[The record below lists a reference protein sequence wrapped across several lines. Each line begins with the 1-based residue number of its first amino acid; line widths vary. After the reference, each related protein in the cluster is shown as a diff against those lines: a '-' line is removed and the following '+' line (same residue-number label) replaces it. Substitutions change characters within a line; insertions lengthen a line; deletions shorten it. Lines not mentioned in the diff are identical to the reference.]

1 MSVEHGE
8 TKPLDARV
16 APTAPR
22 AAGAE
27 GRAAD
32 AAGGKAAAGV
42 AGAVDAPAAGAA
54 SAAARRGLT
63 PAQGIGAGVAAL
75 VCVAVIGV
83 SAFFLTAPAGGGEGD
98 GADGAQAL
106 LQTTAPGGDAVADSA
121 AAGDAAQADA
131 AADAADAQAAGE
143 GDGAAVG
150 ADGASGA
157 SGGAS
162 AGAQNPS
169 SGSGSGGAS
178 APSQGSQGSS
188 GAQGGGSASETPA
201 PSVPDNV
208 VTVTVSVTSSTVGS
222 PVSGSMQLSFGQD
235 VSVYDA
241 LYAWASAQG
250 VSVNA
255 TESPM
260 GVYVNAIGGL
270 AEFQH
275 GGESGWKFSVN
286 GVDSTMA
293 CNRYLLSDGDSVA
306 WRYVLS
312 TDG

>member
-1 MSVEHGE
+1 MSVENGE

-27 GRAAD
+27 GRAAE
-32 AAGGKAAAGV
+32 
-42 AGAVDAPAAGAA
+42 GADGTAPAAGAA
-54 SAAARRGLT
+54 PAAPRRGLT
-63 PAQGIGAGVAAL
+63 PAQRVGAGVAAL

-83 SAFFLTAPAGGGEGD
+83 SAFALANPAGGGEGD

-106 LQTTAPGGDAVADSA
+106 LQTTAPDGDAAADDDA
-121 AAGDAAQADA
+121 AAGDAAAGDA
-131 AADAADAQAAGE
+131 ADGAVDAQAADGN
-143 GDGAAVG
+143 DAAAAAGAAG
-150 ADGASGA
+150 TPGA

-169 SGSGSGGAS
+169 SGSGSGSGGAS

-188 GAQGGGSASETPA
+188 GSQGGGSASEAPA

-208 VTVTVSVTSSTVGS
+208 VTVTVSVTSSTVGN
-222 PVSGSMQLSFGQD
+222 PVSGSMQLSFDQD

>member
-1 MSVEHGE
+1 MSVENGE

-27 GRAAD
+27 GRAAEGAD
-32 AAGGKAAAGV
+32 GKE
-42 AGAVDAPAAGAA
+42 PAAGAA
-54 SAAARRGLT
+54 SASPRRGLT
-63 PAQGIGAGVAAL
+63 PAQRVGAGVAAL

-83 SAFFLTAPAGGGEGD
+83 SAFALANPAGGGEGD

-106 LQTTAPGGDAVADSA
+106 LQTTASDEDAAADDDA
-121 AAGDAAQADA
+121 AADTAAGDAADGAV
-131 AADAADAQAAGE
+131 DAQAADGNDAAAAA
-143 GDGAAVG
+143 GATGAA
-150 ADGASGA
+150 GA

-208 VTVTVSVTSSTVGS
+208 VTVTVSVTSSTVGN

-260 GVYVNAIGGL
+260 GVYVSAIGGL

-306 WRYVLS
+306 WRYVTSL
-312 TDG
+312 DG

>member
-1 MSVEHGE
+1 MSVENGE

-27 GRAAD
+27 GAAAD

-42 AGAVDAPAAGAA
+42 AGAADAAP
-54 SAAARRGLT
+54 RRGLT
-63 PAQGIGAGVAAL
+63 PAQRVGAGVAAL

-83 SAFFLTAPAGGGEGD
+83 SAFALANPAGGGEGD

-106 LQTTAPGGDAVADSA
+106 LQTTAPDGDAAADDDAAVDA
-121 AAGDAAQADA
+121 AAGDAADGAV
-131 AADAADAQAAGE
+131 DAQAADGN
-143 GDGAAVG
+143 DAAASAGAAG
-150 ADGASGA
+150 AAGTPGA

-208 VTVTVSVTSSTVGS
+208 VTVTVSVTSSTVGN

-255 TESPM
+255 TE
-260 GVYVNAIGGL
+260 
-270 AEFQH
+270 
-275 GGESGWKFSVN
+275 
-286 GVDSTMA
+286 T
-293 CNRYLLSDGDSVA
+293 RYLRVTPSAA
-306 WRYVLS
+306 WRSFS
-312 TDG
+312 TVAKADGSSP